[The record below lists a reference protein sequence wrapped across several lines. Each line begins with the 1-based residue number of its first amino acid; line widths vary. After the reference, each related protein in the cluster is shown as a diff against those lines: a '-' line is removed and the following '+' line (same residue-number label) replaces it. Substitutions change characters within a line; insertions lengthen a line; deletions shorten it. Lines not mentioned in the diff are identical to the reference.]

1 MSGRPSQGASAVL
14 KGAPLAPLRFLH
26 AHSCLVASSCIR
38 ERPHDRHAAD
48 QRDELAAGTHSI
60 TSSAWVSSVG
70 GTCVGRNPR
79 TVLPPALV
87 KPNFQAALAVFSST
101 FSTMTAVS

>member
-1 MSGRPSQGASAVL
+1 MAAALFIDLDKKSHAQVKEEGYRRPKPLFASGR
-14 KGAPLAPLRFLH
+14 
-26 AHSCLVASSCIR
+26 
-38 ERPHDRHAAD
+38 AA
-48 QRDELAAGTHSI
+48 ATHSI

-79 TVLPPALV
+79 TMLPPALV